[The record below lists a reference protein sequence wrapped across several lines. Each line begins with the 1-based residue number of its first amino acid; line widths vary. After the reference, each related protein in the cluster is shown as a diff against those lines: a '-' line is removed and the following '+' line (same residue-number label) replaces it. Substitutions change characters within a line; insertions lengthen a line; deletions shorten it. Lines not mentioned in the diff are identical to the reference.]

1 VSAEQPGPRSKPGVE
16 EGHVFAADPIAR
28 GEAPARLVFRRS
40 PLALAALAFFLVA
53 AIPFAFGA
61 PWLWLIYV
69 VPLGLAYWI
78 VRVRTVI
85 DAESVTA
92 RRLFGRRSVPWSEI
106 SSLRLGKKSRVSA
119 VLTDDTELPL
129 PTVHVRDLPAL
140 AAVSG
145 GRLPDP
151 TQAEAQPPPPPSP
164 PERT

>member
-1 VSAEQPGPRSKPGVE
+1 VSGEQKSRPGVS
-16 EGHVFAADPIAR
+16 EGHVSAADPIAR

-40 PLALAALAFFLVA
+40 PLGLAAVAFLLVA
-53 AIPFAFGA
+53 AVPFAFGA

-78 VRVRTVI
+78 VRVRTVV
-85 DAESVTA
+85 DAESVTV
-92 RRLFGRRSVPWSEI
+92 RRLFGRGSVPWSEI

-119 VLTDDTELPL
+119 VLTDGTELPL

-151 TQAEAQPPPPPSP
+151 TQTVAETSMQPPSP